1 MHRRL
6 SLPAFL
12 ALAGAAASPGL
23 AAPPTAK
30 PAPAVTAVE
39 EVVVTGQTAQT
50 QSLLD
55 RKTYVVTSDLQA
67 TAGTAADVLNNVP
80 SVAVD
85 ADGNVSLRGD
95 GNVTILVDG
104 KPSAQFTGS
113 SRGLSLQQFS
123 ASDIERI
130 EVLTTPPAQYKAEG
144 SGGVINIITKK
155 TRKAG
160 LSGSGQLSLGDQRRY
175 VAGLSGAYNRGP
187 LRLSGALGVRQDAR
201 ERLTATSRVVLDPV
215 SNSQVASTQSVDEHQ
230 MRLTPSAKLGVDYD
244 LNDRQSLSLS
254 ASHRELSGNRHFD
267 QHLTDGPS
275 GGPAGGVLAD
285 ISDRHDDGK
294 DWNVITSEGLR
305 FDQKLWRPNETLSL
319 GLQRSAEHERESNAY
334 RNSFTLPPAAPTF
347 DELHVS
353 HDLVKTEFNADY
365 VLPLGKGREVRL
377 GYDLEHDQNAFDPRG
392 GTIDPLTG
400 QITDNPNVTNHF
412 RYRQTVQA
420 AYAQYETLLG
430 AWDLQTG
437 LRLESAKAT
446 TLQITGDIP
455 GGRSDAGLYPS
466 LHLNRPL
473 GDDGK
478 VSLGVSRR
486 LTRPDPEILN
496 PFADHQD
503 THNLRAGNPNLAPQ
517 DTWSYEAGYEG
528 VLPALTYGA
537 TAYYRFDRN
546 SVTDIVQP
554 VSDDVV
560 LTTKA
565 NLPKSRSAGLELTAR
580 GKIVSTL
587 SYNLSGDLFST
598 QIDATALGAAG
609 LKSTTGFNLKASLDW
624 RPTAADTAQVSL
636 SRSDRRLTP
645 QGSVAAI
652 NLVNL
657 GFRRQLAPNLAAVV
671 TVTDALDGQKLRRVT
686 TTPLLHDDY
695 LRHQYGRLAYVG
707 LVYTFGRP
715 AKSKAEGFDYEP

>member
-1 MHRRL
+1 MQRRGCL
-6 SLPAFL
+6 SAIL
-12 ALAGAAASPGL
+12 ALASAVASQARGAPPADT
-23 AAPPTAK
+23 AAPP
-30 PAPAVTAVE
+30 VSSVD
-39 EVVVTGQTAQT
+39 EVVVTGQTPQT
-50 QSLLD
+50 RTLLD
-55 RKTYVVTSDLQA
+55 RKTYAVTSDLQA
-67 TAGTAADVLNNVP
+67 TAGTAADVLGNVP
-80 SVAVD
+80 SVSVD

-95 GNVTILVDG
+95 SNVTILVDG
-104 KPSAQFTGS
+104 KPSAQFSGA
-113 SRGLSLQQFS
+113 SRGPNLQQFS

-155 TRKAG
+155 TRTAG
-160 LSGSGQLSLGDQRRY
+160 LSGSGQYNLGDQRRY
-175 VAGLSGAYNRGP
+175 VAGLTGAYNAGP
-187 LRLSGALGVRQDAR
+187 LKLSGAFGLRQDAR
-201 ERLTATSRVVLDPV
+201 ERLTTTDRVVLDPS
-215 SNSQVASTQSVDEHQ
+215 SNSQIASTQSLDEHQ
-230 MRLTPSAKLGVDYD
+230 TRLTPSAKLSVDYD
-244 LNDRQSLSLS
+244 LNERQAVGLSL
-254 ASHRELSGNRHFD
+254 SHRELSGNRYFN
-267 QHLTDGPS
+267 QHDTDAPL
-275 GGPAGGVLAD
+275 GGALAD

-294 DWNVITSEGLR
+294 DWSINTSEGLR

-319 GLQRSAEHERESNAY
+319 GLQRSAEHEREGNAY
-334 RNSFTLPPAAPTF
+334 RNTFALPFSAPTF

-365 VLPLGKGREVRL
+365 DLPLAKGRELRL

-392 GTIDPLTG
+392 GTIDPATG
-400 QITDNPNVTNHF
+400 QITDDPNVTNHF

-437 LRLESAKAT
+437 VRLESAKAT

-455 GGRSDAGLYPS
+455 GGRSDFGLYPS
-466 LHLNRPL
+466 LHLNRAL

-478 VSLGVSRR
+478 LALGVSRR

-528 VLPALTYGA
+528 LVRALTYGV

-554 VSDDVV
+554 ISDDVV

-565 NLPKSRSAGLELTAR
+565 NLPKSRSAGLEFTAR
-580 GKIVSTL
+580 GKL
-587 SYNLSGDLFST
+587 GADLAYNLSGDLFST
-598 QIDATALGAAG
+598 QIDATALGATG
-609 LKSTTGFNLKASLDW
+609 LRSTAGFNLKASLDW
-624 RPTAADTAQVSL
+624 RPTAADTTQISL
-636 SRSDRRLTP
+636 SRTDRRLTP
-645 QGSVAAI
+645 QGSVGAI

-657 GFRRQLAPNLAAVV
+657 GFKHQLRPNLAAVV
-671 TVTDALDGQKLRRVT
+671 TVTDALDGQRLHRLI
-686 TTPLLHDDY
+686 TTPQLRDDY
-695 LRHQYGRLAYVG
+695 LRNQFGRLAYVG
-707 LVYTFGRP
+707 VVYTFGGATK
-715 AKSKAEGFDYEP
+715 AKSDGFDYQP

>member
-6 SLPAFL
+6 SLSALL
-12 ALAGAAASPGL
+12 ALASAAASQAL
-23 AAPPTAK
+23 AAPPPAK
-30 PAPAVTAVE
+30 PSQPATSVE
-39 EVVVTGQTAQT
+39 EVVVTGQTSQT
-50 QSLLD
+50 QTLLD
-55 RKTYVVTSDLQA
+55 RKTYAITSDLQA

-80 SVAVD
+80 SVSVD

-104 KPSAQFTGS
+104 KPSAQFSGS

-123 ASDIERI
+123 ASDIDRI

-175 VAGLSGAYNRGP
+175 VAGLSGAYNAGP
-187 LRLSGALGVRQDAR
+187 LKLSGALGVRQDAR
-201 ERLTATSRVVLDPV
+201 ERLTTTNRVVLDPV
-215 SNSQVASTQSVDEHQ
+215 SHTQVASTQSLNEHQ
-230 MRLTPSAKLGVDYD
+230 KRLTPSAKLGVDYD
-244 LNDRQSLSLS
+244 LNDRQSVSL
-254 ASHRELSGNRHFD
+254 ALSHRELSGNRYFD
-267 QHLTDGPS
+267 QHGTDGPL
-275 GGPAGGVLAD
+275 GGAVAS

-294 DWNVITSEGLR
+294 DWSVNTSEGLR
-305 FDQKLWRPNETLSL
+305 FDQKLSRPNETLSL
-319 GLQRSAEHERESNAY
+319 GLQRSAEHERERNAY
-334 RNSFTLPPAAPTF
+334 RNTFALPPSAPTF
-347 DELHVS
+347 DELHVG

-365 VLPLGKGREVRL
+365 VLPLAKGRELRL

-392 GTIDPLTG
+392 GAIDPLTG
-400 QITDNPNVTNHF
+400 QVTDNPNVTNHF
-412 RYRQTVQA
+412 RYRQTVHA
-420 AYAQYETLLG
+420 AYAQYETPIG

-437 LRLESAKAT
+437 VRAESAKAT

-455 GGRSDAGLYPS
+455 GGRIDSGLYPS
-466 LHLNRPL
+466 VHLNRTV
-473 GDDGK
+473 GEDGK
-478 VSLGVSRR
+478 VSLGISRR

-528 VLPALTYGA
+528 AVRALTYGL

-565 NLPKSRSAGLELTAR
+565 NLPKSRSAGLEVTAR
-580 GKIVSTL
+580 GKLGGGLT
-587 SYNLSGDLFST
+587 YNLSGDLFST
-598 QIDATALGAAG
+598 QIDATALGALG

-624 RPTAADTAQVSL
+624 RPTTSDTAQISL

-657 GFRRQLAPNLAAVV
+657 GFKHQLRSDLAAVV
-671 TVTDALDGQKLRRVT
+671 TVTDVFDSQKQHRIIATPQLR
-686 TTPLLHDDY
+686 DDY
-695 LRHQYGRLAYVG
+695 LRRQFGRLAYVG
-707 LVYTFGRP
+707 LVYTFGGP
-715 AKSKAEGFDYEP
+715 AKSKSEGFDYEP

>member
-1 MHRRL
+1 MHRR
-6 SLPAFL
+6 SGLPALL
-12 ALAGAAASPGL
+12 AFASAFASQAL
-23 AAPPTAK
+23 AAPAAVK
-30 PAPAVTAVE
+30 PAPSVTSVE
-39 EVVVTGQTAQT
+39 EVVVTAQT
-50 QSLLD
+50 PQAQTLLD
-55 RKTYVVTSDLQA
+55 RKTYAVTSDLQA
-67 TAGTAADVLNNVP
+67 TSGTAADVLNNVP
-80 SVAVD
+80 SVSVD

-104 KPSAQFTGS
+104 KPSAQFSGS

-123 ASDIERI
+123 AGDIERI

-160 LSGSGQLSLGDQRRY
+160 LSGSGQFSLGDQRRY
-175 VAGLSGAYNRGP
+175 VAGLNGAYNAGP
-187 LRLSGALGVRQDAR
+187 LKLSGALGLRQDAR
-201 ERLTATSRVVLDPV
+201 ERLTTTNRVVLDPV
-215 SNSQVASTQSVDEHQ
+215 FNTQVASTQSLDEHQ
-230 MRLTPSAKLGVDYD
+230 KRLTPSAKLGVDYD
-244 LNDRQSLSLS
+244 LNDKQSVSLSLS
-254 ASHRELSGNRHFD
+254 HRELAGSRYFD
-267 QHLTDGPS
+267 QHGTDGPL
-275 GGPAGGVLAD
+275 GGAIATV
-285 ISDRHDDGK
+285 SDRHDDGK
-294 DWNVITSEGLR
+294 DWSVNTSEGLR

-319 GLQRSAEHERESNAY
+319 GLQRSAEHERERNAY
-334 RNSFTLPPAAPTF
+334 RNTFALPPLAPTF

-365 VLPLGKGREVRL
+365 ALPLAKGRELRL

-392 GTIDPLTG
+392 GTIDPISG
-400 QITDNPNVTNHF
+400 QITDNPNVSNHF

-420 AYAQYETLLG
+420 AYAQYETPVG

-437 LRLESAKAT
+437 VRLETAKAT

-455 GGRSDAGLYPS
+455 GGRSDSGLYPS
-466 LHLNRPL
+466 VHLNRAL
-473 GDDGK
+473 GDEGK

-517 DTWSYEAGYEG
+517 DTWSYEAGYDG
-528 VLPALTYGA
+528 VLRALTYGV
-537 TAYYRFDRN
+537 TAYYRSDRN
-546 SVTDIVQP
+546 SVTDIVRP

-580 GKIVSTL
+580 GKLGADL

-598 QIDATALGAAG
+598 QIDATALGALG

-624 RPTAADTAQVSL
+624 RPTSTDTAQVSL

-657 GFRRQLAPNLAAVV
+657 GFKHQLRPDLAAVV
-671 TVTDALDGQKLRRVT
+671 TVTDAFDGQKQHRLI
-686 TTPLLHDDY
+686 TTPQLRDDY
-695 LRHQYGRLAYVG
+695 FRHQFGRLAYVG
-707 LVYTFGRP
+707 LVYTFGGP
-715 AKSKAEGFDYEP
+715 TKAKSEGFDYEP